1 MIKNKCL
8 LYILLLSLPNY
19 AQDSIK
25 VSSNMFKL
33 NILRTGLAYEKS
45 VSKLSTINLDANF
58 TPFFKKENSGI
69 GSPKFF
75 LNFNGHYRYYYNL
88 EKRLKKGK
96 NISGNSGN
104 YLALGSSYYFKSLD
118 ESRAVS
124 FNDGF
129 STSAVWGL
137 QRTYKSGININI
149 NTGIGYN
156 FNKQT
161 INSKIKPI
169 INFTIGWVIFNN

>member
-1 MIKNKCL
+1 MIKNICL
-8 LYILLLSLPNY
+8 LYLLLISLSNY

-25 VSSNMFKL
+25 VSSNIFKL

-45 VSKLSTINLDANF
+45 VSKLSTINLDVNL
-58 TPFFKKENSGI
+58 TPFFIRTNSG
-69 GSPKFF
+69 
-75 LNFNGHYRYYYNL
+75 FNAVFIPYVNGQYRHYYSL

-96 NISGNSGN
+96 NISRNSAN
-104 YLALGSSYYFKSLD
+104 FLAIGTSYYFKSLG
-118 ESRAVS
+118 EKIYAS

-149 NTGIGYN
+149 NTGIG
-156 FNKQT
+156 
-161 INSKIKPI
+161 
-169 INFTIGWVIFNN
+169 